1 MIPLPPTATGSGVL
15 VLTLALRVFLPF
27 ALGYFMSYVF
37 RVVNAVIAPDLVAEL
52 HLDAGALGLLTST
65 YFLTFAAFQL
75 PLGILL
81 DRFGPRR
88 TEAIL
93 MLVAAAGAAVF
104 ALANNTGTLIIG
116 RGLIGIGVS
125 ACLMAAFK
133 AFVQW
138 FPAGRLPLING
149 LEMAAG
155 GVGALAATV
164 PVEAALTI
172 TDWRGVFWGLAALTV
187 GTALLVYLVV
197 PERDDGP
204 SPHATLR
211 QQVGGLVEVMTSPV
225 FWRVAPATFTTQAS
239 FLAVQSLW
247 AGPWLKD
254 IAGYDR
260 AGVANG
266 LLVIAIAMTAGFI
279 FAGWVAERLGRASAD
294 AGGGRLGLQVA
305 MFAMVGVASTI
316 AYAVLYLLLRGP
328 LSAFGA
334 NLLALVLTTLANTAA
349 NRRLTFG
356 VRGRHHA
363 VRHHVRGLVVFGIG
377 LGVTSGA
384 LWLLHATGHTHHGAE
399 VVVLTV
405 ANLVVTVLRFVAMR
419 TWVFRRGRAL

>member
-1 MIPLPPTATGSGVL
+1 MII
-15 VLTLALRVFLPF
+15 ALRVFVPF
-27 ALGYFMSYVF
+27 ALGYFLSYVF
-37 RVVNAVIAPDLVAEL
+37 RVVNAVIAPDLVADL

-88 TEAIL
+88 TEAL
-93 MLVAAAGAAVF
+93 LLLVAAAGAFVF
-104 ALANNTGTLIIG
+104 ALAPNTATLVIG
-116 RGLIGIGVS
+116 RGLIGVGVS

-149 LEMAAG
+149 LEMAVG
-155 GVGALAATV
+155 GIGALAATV

-172 TDWRGVFWGLAALTV
+172 TDWRGVFWGLGGLTIGAAV
-187 GTALLVYLVV
+187 LLYLMV

-204 SPHATLR
+204 SPHSTLR
-211 QQVGGLVEVMTSPV
+211 QQVGGVIEVMTSPV

-247 AGPWLKD
+247 AGPWLRD

-266 LLVIAIAMTAGFI
+266 LLVIAAAMTAGFI
-279 FAGWVAERLGRASAD
+279 FAGAVAERLGRLGIKPVAVAMVTMNTSIALQAVLVLELPVPPLLIWSAFALFGTSGILVYAGLSQTFPKHLAGRVNSSINLLVFVASFLFQWGVGVVIDLWPATASGGYEPAAYQ
-294 AGGGRLGLQVA
+294 AGFGAVLAVQVA
-305 MFAMVGVASTI
+305 AM
-316 AYAVLYLLLRGP
+316 
-328 LSAFGA
+328 
-334 NLLALVLTTLANTAA
+334 
-349 NRRLTFG
+349 
-356 VRGRHHA
+356 
-363 VRHHVRGLVVFGIG
+363 
-377 LGVTSGA
+377 
-384 LWLLHATGHTHHGAE
+384 LWL
-399 VVVLTV
+399 
-405 ANLVVTVLRFVAMR
+405 
-419 TWVFRRGRAL
+419 VFFRKAPLPLKS

>member
-1 MIPLPPTATGSGVL
+1 M
-15 VLTLALRVFLPF
+15 TLALRVFLPF

-247 AGPWLKD
+247 AGPWLRD

-266 LLVIAIAMTAGFI
+266 LLIIALAMMIGFI
-279 FAGWVAERLGRASAD
+279 FAGAVAERLGRLGIKPVAVALVTMNTSMLIQLAIVLD
-294 AGGGRLGLQVA
+294 LPLPPLAVWSGFALFGTSGILVYAGLSQTFPKHLAGRVNSSINLLVFVA
-305 MFAMVGVASTI
+305 GFVFQWGVGVVIGLWPVAADGGYETA
-316 AYAVLYLLLRGP
+316 AYQAGFGAVL
-328 LSAFGA
+328 AIQVIA
-334 NLLALVLTTLANTAA
+334 M
-349 NRRLTFG
+349 
-356 VRGRHHA
+356 
-363 VRHHVRGLVVFGIG
+363 
-377 LGVTSGA
+377 
-384 LWLLHATGHTHHGAE
+384 LWLAFWRKAPLPLKA
-399 VVVLTV
+399 
-405 ANLVVTVLRFVAMR
+405 
-419 TWVFRRGRAL
+419 

>member
-1 MIPLPPTATGSGVL
+1 MTT
-15 VLTLALRVFLPF
+15 ALRVFIPF

-88 TEAIL
+88 TEVL
-93 MLVAAAGAAVF
+93 LLLVAAVGAFVF
-104 ALANNTGTLIIG
+104 ALAPNAGTLVIG
-116 RGLIGIGVS
+116 RGLIGVGVS

-149 LEMAAG
+149 LEMAVG
-155 GVGALAATV
+155 GIGALAATV
-164 PVEAALTI
+164 PVEAALTV
-172 TDWRGVFWGLAALTV
+172 TDWRGVFWGLGGLTIGV
-187 GTALLVYLVV
+187 AVLVYLMV

-204 SPHATLR
+204 APHSTFR
-211 QQVGGLVEVMTSPV
+211 QQVGGVIEVMTSPV

-247 AGPWLKD
+247 AGPWLRD

-266 LLVIAIAMTAGFI
+266 LLIIAAAMMVGFI
-279 FAGWVAERLGRASAD
+279 FAGAVAERLGR
-294 AGGGRLGLQVA
+294 LGIKPVAVA
-305 MFAMVGVASTI
+305 MVAMNTSIALQAVLVLELPVPPLVIWSAFALFGTSGILVYAGLSQTFPKHLAGRVNTSINLLVFVASFLFQWGVGVVIGLWPVTASGGYEPA
-316 AYAVLYLLLRGP
+316 AYQAGFGAVL
-328 LSAFGA
+328 
-334 NLLALVLTTLANTAA
+334 
-349 NRRLTFG
+349 
-356 VRGRHHA
+356 A
-363 VRHHVRGLVVFGIG
+363 VQVIAMLWLVVF
-377 LGVTSGA
+377 
-384 LWLLHATGHTHHGAE
+384 
-399 VVVLTV
+399 
-405 ANLVVTVLRFVAMR
+405 
-419 TWVFRRGRAL
+419 RRAPLPLKA